1 MSSLIFLGFSVIMF
15 IISYGIMFTIAPMI
29 LGAVWTVMEDNTGGM
44 DSDWLAVYNDTKSTT
59 QYLVPLIPT
68 IGIFILI
75 IKVRRTISSDQRASV
90 DIINAKQ
97 K

>member
-1 MSSLIFLGFSVIMF
+1 VSSLIFLGFSVIMF
-15 IISYGIMFTIAPMI
+15 IISYGIMFTIAPMV
-29 LGAVWTVMEDNTGGM
+29 LGAVWTVMEDSTGGM

-75 IKVRRTISSDQRASV
+75 IKVMMNASARGR
-90 DIINAKQ
+90 D
-97 K
+97 